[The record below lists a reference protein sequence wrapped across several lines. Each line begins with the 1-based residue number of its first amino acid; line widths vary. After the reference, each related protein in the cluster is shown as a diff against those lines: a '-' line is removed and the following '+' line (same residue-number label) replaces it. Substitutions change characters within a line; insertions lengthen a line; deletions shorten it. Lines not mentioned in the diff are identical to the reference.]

1 MIIRPGNH
9 QHQGARKEQQDAFGF
24 SDLSDE
30 AFVRHGG
37 VLALVAD
44 GMGGLLEGAEASR
57 LAIRAFLDSYA
68 KKTAD
73 EPIEDALDRSL
84 REANNAVHA
93 FAIERNLAGN
103 CGTTLVAVVA
113 HESGVY
119 WTHAG
124 DSRLYMTDG
133 QSLTPLTEDH
143 IYANKLKKAV
153 EKGLLEPE
161 DTLAHPERE
170 ALTSYIGDRTIEIV
184 GKGSLKSSPDGLPQ
198 NGFLLLLCSDGLY
211 KTLSEEQILEAYSP
225 DPEKWA
231 RTLVETTIAQKRRF
245 QDNVTV
251 LCLAAG
257 TSAPDRSRLKN
268 LQIEFMSPFSLM

>member
-9 QHQGARKEQQDAFGF
+9 QHIGSRKEQQDAFGF
-24 SDLSDE
+24 SDLSDA
-30 AFVRHGG
+30 AFVKHGG

-44 GMGGLLEGAEASR
+44 GMGGLLEGAEASCI
-57 LAIRAFLDSYA
+57 AVFSFLESYG
-68 KKTAD
+68 KKNAD

-84 REANNAVHA
+84 QEANNAVHA
-93 FAIERNLAGN
+93 FALERNLARN
-103 CGTTLVAVVA
+103 CGTTLVAAVA

-119 WTHAG
+119 WIYAG

-161 DTLAHPERE
+161 DAFAHPERD
-170 ALTSYIGDRTIEIV
+170 ALTSYIGDSVIEIV
-184 GKGSLKSSPDGLPQ
+184 GKGCLRSSPDGLPLD
-198 NGFLLLLCSDGLY
+198 GFLLLLCSDGLY
-211 KTLSEEQILEAYSP
+211 KTLSEKQILETYTP
-225 DPEKWA
+225 DPEVWA
-231 RTLVETTIAQKRRF
+231 RTLVETTIAQKSLF

-251 LCLAAG
+251 LCLAA
-257 TSAPDRSRLKN
+257 APLYPVEAYRRISIERL
-268 LQIEFMSPFSLM
+268 